1 MATFNLAQVQPSKN
15 LYIYPNGDLGSCVSL
30 TAFGDASNYL
40 CVDEDRLSPDEDAT
54 YVWWNGI
61 VAALDLYEAQD
72 HTTETGTINYVQVY
86 ARAKSHEIAPHEDAI
101 YKIVCSPTSTCS
113 IVFKSSNIDL
123 ITSYMTYNKTWGV
136 NPDDSAAWEWA
147 DIDNLSFGVECS
159 SPSIE
164 SEHTTSLPP
173 SAIGSAEVFTS
184 YLAAGTNWF
193 AVSAL
198 AQTIWAT
205 EYGVAWEE
213 ETYNLQDTAETGT
226 ITRVV
231 VFAEAYG
238 TGGNAECKI
247 LIDSNGTKEYGDTF
261 FIPIA
266 KGTWNSAE
274 FTTDPDTAVAWT
286 WAGINALQAGL
297 AMNPN
302 GYYRAKFRQLRVIVY
317 HTKIETNPEIRTTQ
331 SYAKVNYSTDE
342 SCDLMRPEHISTD
355 HARNIKMLNFWDGS
369 REVYDVNRSGKS
381 MVLTG
386 RECYAGACSR
396 LLCVR
401 NMGIVGEVVTIS
413 GLGFAEFNGDFR
425 IREFGWKKLSSKP
438 LHYEWVLSLEDA
450 VL

>member
-123 ITSYMTYNKTWGV
+123 ITSYMTYNKTWEV
-136 NPDDSAAWEWA
+136 NPDDTAAWEWA
-147 DIDNLSFGVECS
+147 DIDALCIGVECS
-159 SPSIE
+159 SPSIAVE
-164 SEHTTSLPP
+164 YTTTLLSNAL
-173 SAIGSAEVFTS
+173 GSAEEFSTAGMAGANWDFVNEYGG
-184 YLAAGTNWF
+184 YL
-193 AVSAL
+193 
-198 AQTIWAT
+198 WAT
-205 EYGVAWEE
+205 RYNNAYEE
-213 ETYNLQDTAETGT
+213 ETYELQNTAATGT
-226 ITRVV
+226 ITNVA
-231 VFAEAYG
+231 VFAIMYG
-238 TGGNAECKI
+238 TSGAKGKI
-247 LIDSNGTKEYGDTF
+247 MINSNGTKEYGTEF
-261 FIPIA
+261 LLPIA
-266 KGTWNSAE
+266 DGTWTSAE
-274 FTTDPDTAVAWT
+274 FATDPDTGVAWT
-286 WAGINALQAGL
+286 WAGINALQAGC
-297 AMNPN
+297 AMNPST
-302 GYYRAKFRQLRVIVY
+302 YRDAKFRYLRATVY
-317 HTKIETNPEIRTTQ
+317 YSKYTSPEIRTTQ